1 MDLGIIQSRRPV
13 HCLVSNGL
21 HCMSQFDR
29 FAGWQPMLTLVS
41 MSILASGGCA
51 PGRANATLSD
61 PIPAELS
68 LIERDSCDAQ
78 NRRLYVEN
86 RHASRTFSVTVRWRA
101 VGGKELTESVLVG
114 PQQIWNSDV
123 RRPQRSSR
131 QPPPISRGPHWR

>member
-1 MDLGIIQSRRPV
+1 MCS
-13 HCLVSNGL
+13 
-21 HCMSQFDR
+21 
-29 FAGWQPMLTLVS
+29 
-41 MSILASGGCA
+41 
-51 PGRANATLSD
+51 GRANGTLSD

-114 PQQIWNSDV
+114 PQQMLELGCAATAKILEATPTDF
-123 RRPQRSSR
+123 
-131 QPPPISRGPHWR
+131 